1 MLTYINVSAE
11 FVGIDP
17 SFAVYLVSI
26 VNAGSIAGRI
36 FAGLLADLYGT
47 LSVYPFANRSS
58 IRLLYT
64 RSPQRHDTSD
74 AFCRCHDVYLAV
86 RHDESIVYSP
96 WHYQRVS
103 GLYLE
108 YSGID

>member
-11 FVGIDP
+11 FVGVDP

-47 LSVYPFANRSS
+47 IVVYTFFNRSFV
-58 IRLLYT
+58 RLLYI

-74 AFCRCHDVYLAV
+74 AFCRCHDVYLAI
-86 RHDESIVYSP
+86 HYYKSIVYSP

-103 GLYLE
+103 DLYLE
-108 YSGID
+108 YYGID